1 MSIVLYDPTPLGMRD
16 NSILGFTKPYF
27 NDVYIVSASNMASTL
42 TGTIFGDLINM
53 QTWANLG
60 MTFGTVSS
68 SMTIYTLQTGWK
80 YIYNYT
86 QKVFN
91 IYDSSGNLKDTRTGV
106 TTIDGLGIDM
116 SVQKSHQFEIVF
128 DKDAEDTPFIIVGK
142 LNNKTFEEIIAET
155 SDVGIYNT
163 YKSDRIRPYLPT
175 DADNPTWD
183 YKHTAR
189 QPAISIDSYSFYSE
203 DIKTYITDDFS
214 IRPNG
219 MMKTDK
225 MTGTNMF
232 YVDGYNL
239 LTPKIKYKDKFMS
252 KVNMDV
258 MLLCLLSISLYPG
271 QLPVIRDGETDNNR
285 PLYEPWT
292 LYLYEYLVNRYIF
305 DIDNEYPI
313 PVFDLSPS
321 WG

>member
-27 NDVYIVSASNMASTL
+27 NDVYIVSASNMATTL
-42 TGTIFGDLINM
+42 TGTIYGDLTNL
-53 QTWANLG
+53 QTWTNLG
-60 MTFGTVSS
+60 MTFGVINPTI
-68 SMTIYTLQTGWK
+68 TIYTLQAGWK

-86 QKVFN
+86 KKVFN
-91 IYDSSGNLKDTRTGV
+91 IYDSSGNIIDTRTGV

-116 SVQKSHQFEIVF
+116 SVQKSHQFEIIF
-128 DKDAEDTPFIIVGK
+128 DADAEDTPFILTPK
-142 LNNKTFEEIIAET
+142 LISKTFDEVVSET
-155 SDVGIYNT
+155 ADVGIYNT
-163 YKSDRIRPYLPT
+163 YMSDRIRPYLAT
-175 DADNPTWD
+175 DPDNPSWI
-183 YKHTAR
+183 YKHLANSIAM
-189 QPAISIDSYSFYSE
+189 PIDSDSVYNC
-203 DIKTYITDDFS
+203 DIKIYKMYEYS
-214 IRPNG
+214 IRPKN
-219 MMKTDK
+219 MMKTTK
-225 MTGTNMF
+225 VTGTNMF

-239 LTPKIKYKDKFMS
+239 LTPNIVNKNKFMT
-252 KVNMDV
+252 KLNLGV
-258 MLLCLLSISLYPG
+258 MLLCLLSISLYQG
-271 QLPVIRDGETDNNR
+271 KLPVIRDGETDNNR

>member
-1 MSIVLYDPTPLGMRD
+1 MARPRKNNITIDEEIIKQEEQVSKSKAKYDA
-16 NSILGFTKPYF
+16 
-27 NDVYIVSASNMASTL
+27 DV
-42 TGTIFGDLINM
+42 
-53 QTWANLG
+53 
-60 MTFGTVSS
+60 
-68 SMTIYTLQTGWK
+68 K
-80 YIYNYT
+80 
-86 QKVFN
+86 K
-91 IYDSSGNLKDTRTGV
+91 LKDLYAKKDEMKKRELLEAV
-106 TTIDGLGIDM
+106 E
-116 SVQKSHQFEIVF
+116 KSS
-128 DKDAEDTPFIIVGK
+128 
-142 LNNKTFEEIIAET
+142 KTFEEIIAET

-183 YKHTAR
+183 YKHIAR
-189 QPAISIDSYSFYSE
+189 QLDISIDNYSFYSE

-225 MTGTNMF
+225 MTGANMF
-232 YVDGYNL
+232 YADGYNL

-258 MLLCLLSISLYPG
+258 MLLCLLSISLYQG

-305 DIDNEYPI
+305 DIDNEYPV